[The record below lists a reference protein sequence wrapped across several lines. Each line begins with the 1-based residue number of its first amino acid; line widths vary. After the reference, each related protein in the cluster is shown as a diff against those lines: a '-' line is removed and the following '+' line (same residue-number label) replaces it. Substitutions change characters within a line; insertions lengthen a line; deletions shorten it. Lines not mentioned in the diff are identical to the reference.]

1 MSEITLTINGKQVKG
16 KQGDTV
22 LAVCQ
27 ANGVDLPTLCHYTG
41 LSDVGACRLCLVE
54 IEKERN
60 LVPACTYPARDGQV
74 VSTSTER
81 LEKYR
86 RLVLELLFTERNH
99 LCAYCVA
106 SGDCELQNLAYK
118 YQMDNARY
126 QYAWPNQTT
135 DSSHPSIV
143 MDHNRCILCGRC
155 IRTCDEITGAHVL
168 DFGKR
173 GWKTNVCADINQPLG
188 ESSCISCGGCFQA
201 CPTGAIFSK
210 GSAYRGRPAE
220 CTAVE
225 STCAI
230 CGIGCDVKG
239 LVKDNKLVRIDS
251 PDMTKARGLLCEIGR
266 FGPLYSD
273 AERVTS
279 PMKRNSKGQLA
290 SCSYEEAFDV
300 IARKLGSAENVA
312 GLASTKASTE
322 ALKAFADLMSNAI
335 GSKLVDTMD
344 GDDFRTI
351 SQGIAKFDAKAGL
364 AMEAKLED
372 ILNADAILLIGAHP
386 IKTHPVVGSYIMRA
400 AAKNKAQLVVLDP
413 LRNPFTFRATV
424 WLKPAEGKEGTA
436 IKALGNA
443 ILEHGLPKT
452 TGDKSKFAAEFK
464 EVEAKKAAKELGLD
478 VHDIYKAAEAIAESK
493 NGIIIYGSGILQYKD
508 ADLVATIL
516 NLGALISQNAN
527 KPQVISLKR
536 CGNSRGAW
544 EIGLANS
551 KNSVVSEL
559 AKGKVKGLFAL
570 LADDLAAS
578 RTLADSLKG
587 VEFTVV
593 QTSYLSSAA
602 AKADVV
608 LPSLLWTESKGS
620 YTTMDGVSKSTTEMV
635 KARGD
640 IKADADSL
648 KEVARHLK
656 K

>member
-16 KQGDTV
+16 QQGDTV
-22 LAVCQ
+22 LNVCQ
-27 ANGVDLPTLCHYTG
+27 ANGIDLPTLCHYKG
-41 LSDVGACRLCLVE
+41 LTDVGACRLCLVE

-74 VSTSTER
+74 VATSTPR

-126 QYAWPNQTT
+126 QYAWPVQTT

-155 IRTCDEITGAHVL
+155 IRTCDEMAGAHTL
-168 DFGKR
+168 DFMKR
-173 GWKTNVCADINQPLG
+173 GWKTNVSADINQPLG

-210 GSAYRGRPAE
+210 GSAYRGRPVE
-220 CTAVE
+220 CTAIA
-225 STCAI
+225 SNCAI
-230 CGIGCDVKG
+230 CGIGCDVTG

-251 PDMTKARGLLCEIGR
+251 PDMTKPRGLLCEIGR
-266 FGPLYSD
+266 FGPLYQE
-273 AERVTS
+273 AERVKS
-279 PMKRNSKGQLA
+279 PMKKNSKGQLA
-290 SCSYEEAFDV
+290 SCTYEEAFEA
-300 IARKLGSAENVA
+300 IAQKLSGVENVA
-312 GLASTKASTE
+312 GLASAKANTE
-322 ALKAFADLMSNAI
+322 ALKSFADLMTKTI
-335 GSKLVDTMD
+335 GSKMVDTLD

-351 SQGIAKFDAKAGL
+351 TQGIAKFDSKAGL
-364 AMEAKLED
+364 DMEAKLED
-372 ILNADAILLIGAHP
+372 ILTADAILLIGAHP
-386 IKTHPVVGSYIMRA
+386 IKTHPVIGSYIMRA

-413 LRNPFTFRATV
+413 LRNPFTFRAAV
-424 WLKPAEGKEGTA
+424 WLKPTEGKEGTT
-436 IKALGNA
+436 IKAIGNA

-452 TGDKSKFAAEFK
+452 AGDKSKFTASFSEIAP
-464 EVEAKKAAKELGLD
+464 KKVSKELGLD
-478 VHDIYKAAEAIAESK
+478 VHDIYKAAEVLAESK
-493 NGIIIYGSGILQYKD
+493 NAIIIYGSGILQYKD

-516 NLGALISQNAN
+516 NLGALISETN
-527 KPQVISLKR
+527 KPKVISLKR

-544 EIGLANS
+544 EIGLANAKS
-551 KNSVVSEL
+551 SIVSEL
-559 AKGKVKGLFAL
+559 SKGKTKCLYAL

-578 RTLADSLKG
+578 QILADSLKG

-593 QTSYLSSAA
+593 QTTYLSPFA

-620 YTTMDGVSKSTTEMV
+620 YTTLDGVSKSTTPMV

-640 IKADADSL
+640 IKTDADSL